1 MARTATGPTSVG
13 QSRDVNPEMITL
25 AREARGRTQKDLA
38 DEVGI
43 SAGQLS
49 KIENGFMPVSEPIL
63 EKLSTVLDYPVA
75 FFSQTNR
82 IFGPSTSEFYHRK
95 RKAASAREIARIHAE
110 INIRMAHVGRLLRSA
125 DLNTSELPRMDP
137 EEFDSS
143 VTQVA
148 RAVRAGW
155 NLPKGPIKNVV
166 RVIEDAGGIVVRFPF
181 KTKLVDAVS
190 RWVPG
195 LPPMFFVNE
204 GIPSDRERLSLCHEL
219 GHLVMHQSVRPE
231 IEDEANDFAAE
242 FLMPADEIRPQL
254 ADLSI
259 HKLAS
264 LKSLWRVSM
273 QALVYRAQELSVIGR
288 GKAQYLWVQL
298 SRLGY
303 RTREPAEL
311 DPPREEPATLQ
322 QLIDVHTGSF
332 RYSIEQ
338 MATLFRW
345 NEPEL
350 IAAYGLRR
358 ADSPERGPL
367 RVIK

>member
-1 MARTATGPTSVG
+1 
-13 QSRDVNPEMITL
+13 MITL

-38 DEVGI
+38 EQIGV

-49 KIENGFMPVSEPIL
+49 KVENGFMPASDVML
-63 EKLSTVLDYPVA
+63 ERLSHVLDYPVT
-75 FFSQTNR
+75 FFAQTNR
-82 IFGPSTSEFYHRK
+82 IFGPSTGEFYHRK
-95 RKAASAREIARIHAE
+95 RKAASAREIGRIHAE
-110 INIRMAHVGRLLRSA
+110 INIRMAHVSRLLRSA
-125 DLNTSELPRMDP
+125 DLKTGEFPRMDP

-143 VTQVA
+143 VSQVA

-155 NLPKGPIKNVV
+155 NLPNGPVKNVV

-190 RWVPG
+190 RWIPG

-204 GIPSDRERLSLCHEL
+204 GIPPDRERMSLCHEI

-231 IEDEANDFAAE
+231 IEEEANCFAAA
-242 FLMPADEIRPQL
+242 FLMPDDEIRPHL
-254 ADLSI
+254 ADLSV

-288 GKAQYLWVQL
+288 GKAQYLWIQL

-311 DPPREEPATLQ
+311 DPPREEPSTLK
-322 QLIDVHTGSF
+322 QLIDVHTGTF
-332 RYSIEQ
+332 RYSTKQ
-338 MATLFRW
+338 MAALFRW

-350 IAAYGLRR
+350 LAAYGLSR
-358 ADSPERGPL
+358 AQSPERGPL

>member
-1 MARTATGPTSVG
+1 
-13 QSRDVNPEMITL
+13 
-25 AREARGRTQKDLA
+25 
-38 DEVGI
+38 
-43 SAGQLS
+43 
-49 KIENGFMPVSEPIL
+49 
-63 EKLSTVLDYPVA
+63 
-75 FFSQTNR
+75 
-82 IFGPSTSEFYHRK
+82 
-95 RKAASAREIARIHAE
+95 
-110 INIRMAHVGRLLRSA
+110 
-125 DLNTSELPRMDP
+125 MDP

-143 VTQVA
+143 VSQVA

-155 NLPKGPIKNVV
+155 NLPRGPIKNVV
-166 RVIEDAGGIVVRFPF
+166 HIIEDAGGIVVRFPF
-181 KTKLVDAVS
+181 KTRLVDAVS

-204 GIPSDRERLSLCHEL
+204 GIPADRERLSLCHEL

-231 IEDEANDFAAE
+231 IEDEANSFAAE
-242 FLMPADEIRPQL
+242 FLMPENEIRPQL
-254 ADLSI
+254 VDLSI

-273 QALVYRAQELSVIGR
+273 QALVYRAQELNVIGR

-303 RTREPAEL
+303 RTREPSEL
-311 DPPREEPATLQ
+311 DPPREEPSTLK
-322 QLIDVHTGSF
+322 QLVEVHTGAF
-332 RYSIEQ
+332 RYSIKQ

-350 IAAYGLRR
+350 VAAYGLSRTEF
-358 ADSPERGPL
+358 PEHSPL